1 MRLLERLLLGVVMVV
16 VLAGCASSTVTSS
29 DMTVVTQGGPSST
42 ESTREPVTTTLG
54 KTVAAD
60 GALASAY
67 PALPLTFGGSVS
79 GEVTE
84 IAVQPGDRVAAGDLV
99 ARLDDTALQRAVAEA
114 ELALERAQVDKAQ
127 AEAQWE
133 RDVADAE
140 ASLVAARN
148 TLTTTLLQYSST
160 SVEEARIALE
170 RARQAE
176 QDAKHAY
183 DTPVLGDWTPPEQ
196 REHEYEVWQQRIQDR
211 ELAEMRYDD
220 ALDSRSVNGMELKRQ
235 RQDVEMARRKLAALE
250 EGIAPSYQRAIE
262 DAARELEK
270 AEEAV
275 ANARLVA
282 PWAAIVRSV
291 DIAPNA
297 QVNASTPIITLLNIE
312 DGLRF
317 VTQNLSEQHVAALE
331 VGQRAVITLRSY
343 PDTPLEGT
351 IEAIVPQGD
360 GEQSATATDAHFTV
374 RVNLAPVDLH
384 LLPGLTG
391 RVEIFTEE

>member
-1 MRLLERLLLGVVMVV
+1 MKLNTRTWLLFAMIAALIALS
-16 VLAGCASSTVTSS
+16 AGCTRVIP
-29 DMTVVTQGGPSST
+29 MQVNPPEVEGGPT
-42 ESTREPVTTTLG
+42 PTPRPAVTLG

-67 PALPLTFGGSVS
+67 PPLALTFGGSVS
-79 GEVTE
+79 GEVVE

-99 ARLDDTALQRAVAEA
+99 ARIDDTALQRAVADA
-114 ELALERAQVDKAQ
+114 ALALERAQVDKVQ

-140 ASLVAARN
+140 ASLVAAQN
-148 TLTTTLLQYSST
+148 TLTSTLLQYSST
-160 SVEEARIALE
+160 GVEEARIALE

-176 QDAKHAY
+176 QDAKQAY
-183 DTPVLGDWTPPEQ
+183 ETPLFDGWTPPEQ
-196 REHEYEVWQQRIQDR
+196 REQDYEAWQLRIQDR

-220 ALDSRSVNGMELKRQ
+220 ALDNRAVNAVELERQ
-235 RQDVEMARRKLAALE
+235 RQDVETARRKLEALE
-250 EGIAPSYQRAIE
+250 DGIAPSYQRAIE

-270 AEEAV
+270 AKEAL
-275 ANARLVA
+275 ADARLVA

-297 QVNASTPIITLLNIE
+297 QVNASTPIVTLLNTE

-317 VTQNLSEQHVAALE
+317 ITQNLSEQHVAALAT
-331 VGQRAVITLRSY
+331 GQRARVTLRSY
-343 PDTPLEGT
+343 PDTPLDGVV
-351 IEAIVPQGD
+351 EAVAPQGN
-360 GEQSATATDAHFTV
+360 GEPSTTATDAHFTV
-374 RVNLAPVDLH
+374 RVNLAPTDLH

>member
-1 MRLLERLLLGVVMVV
+1 MKLNKRTWFLCAMIAALVALS
-16 VLAGCASSTVTSS
+16 AGC
-29 DMTVVTQGGPSST
+29 TQSMPTPVDLT
-42 ESTREPVTTTLG
+42 EAESGTTPTPRPAPTLG

-67 PALPLTFGGSVS
+67 PPLALTFGGNVS
-79 GEVTE
+79 GEVIE
-84 IAVQPGDRVAAGDLV
+84 IAVQPGDRIAAGDLV
-99 ARLDDTALQRAVAEA
+99 ARIDDTALQRAAADA

-140 ASLVAARN
+140 ASLVAAQN
-148 TLTTTLLQYSST
+148 TLTSTLLQYSST
-160 SVEEARIALE
+160 GVEEARIAWE

-176 QDAKHAY
+176 QDARQTY
-183 DTPVLGDWTPPEQ
+183 ETPLFGDWTPPEQ
-196 REHEYEVWQQRIQDR
+196 REREYEAWQQRIQDR

-220 ALDSRSVNGMELKRQ
+220 ALDNRAVNAVELERQ
-235 RQDVEMARRKLAALE
+235 RQDVERARRKLEALAD
-250 EGIAPSYQRAIE
+250 GIAPNYQRAIE

-270 AEEAV
+270 TEEALTD
-275 ANARLVA
+275 ARLVA

-297 QVNASTPIITLLNIE
+297 QVNASTPIVTLLNVE

-317 VTQNLSEQHVAALE
+317 ITQNLSEQHVAALTT
-331 VGQRAVITLRSY
+331 GQRARVTLRSY
-343 PDTPLEGT
+343 PDTPLDGAV
-351 IEAIVPQGD
+351 EAVAPQGN
-360 GEQSATATDAHFTV
+360 GEQSATTTDAHFTV
-374 RVNLAPVDLH
+374 RINLAATDLH